1 MSEVTAEIEHWVGRL
16 RDGDEAARGELLAR
30 AGDRLDTLTRRMLRG
45 YPGVRR
51 WEETDDVRQA
61 ASLRLLR
68 TLGEVTPGSAVEFFR
83 LAALNIRRELIDL
96 ARRYAGPMGLGA
108 NLRSNDPEAPDPSPA
123 DETHEPAR
131 LAAWG
136 EFHERVA
143 ALPDD
148 ERAAFDLV
156 WYQGLAQADA
166 AELLGVSER
175 TLKRR
180 WQAARLRLFEAM
192 GGDLPGD

>member
-1 MSEVTAEIEHWVGRL
+1 MTAVTEEIERWIGRL
-16 RDGDEAARGELLAR
+16 REGDESARGELLAR
-30 AGDRLDTLTRRMLRG
+30 AGDRLDALAHRMLRG

-51 WEETDDVRQA
+51 WEQTDDVRQA

-96 ARRYAGPMGLGA
+96 ARRYSGPQGLGA
-108 NLRSNDPEAPDPSPA
+108 NHGSVDPDAPDPAPA
-123 DETHEPAR
+123 DETFEPAR

-148 ERAAFDLV
+148 ERAVFDLV

-175 TLKRR
+175 TVKRR